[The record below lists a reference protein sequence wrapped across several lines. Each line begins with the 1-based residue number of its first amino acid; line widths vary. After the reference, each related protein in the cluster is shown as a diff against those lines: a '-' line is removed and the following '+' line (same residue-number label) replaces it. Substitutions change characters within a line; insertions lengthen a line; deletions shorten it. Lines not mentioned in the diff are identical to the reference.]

1 MDDKEA
7 AALLE
12 AELAHLRTEP
22 YSALVAR
29 MSAGSINCERVTEC
43 GVRYQV
49 QIQIFWDGRPN
60 KDIRVIGAIDDG
72 GWRAFVPLS
81 RDFIKAPD
89 DSFVGE

>member
-12 AELAHLRTEP
+12 AELAHFRTEP
-22 YSALVAR
+22 YFALVAR
-29 MSAGSINCERVTEC
+29 MSAGSIKCERVAES
-43 GVRYQV
+43 GVPYQV

-60 KDIRVIGAIDDG
+60 KDIRVMGAIDDG
-72 GWRAFVPLS
+72 GWRAFVPLC

-89 DSFVGE
+89 DSLVG